1 MKLSQQL
8 KRIDIPTILHH
19 GFCGKVIYAKQEKR
33 VTDYYVAY
41 YQRVRTF
48 CRRFRYFG
56 ISSNPILLKFIQ
68 DFESITTLIKKHNSE
83 IISYLLDLY
92 KDFFDRVLHYPL
104 DEQQRRSIISEEENC
119 LVISSAGSGKTS
131 SILGKVRYLIEIK
144 GIDPRRIALI
154 SYTNKASSEL
164 TKRLATDGLRG
175 YTFHKLAVDL
185 IGSITGVKPS
195 ICSNPEELIEEI
207 CQKLLKTKDF
217 LKNVLKYFV
226 FYDDCESERKIRDQL
241 SEQKKPFL
249 KAVFP
254 DMDGKTIYVRSK
266 QEQTTCFILSS
277 LGISFRYEEPYEFQV
292 ADETHSQYRPDF
304 SLYVTAQNGSLR
316 RIYLELFAINK
327 QGRVPPWFVEGT
339 NKTYKEVNQ
348 IYLDGIAWKKQTHKK
363 FKTELLTLT
372 SEDFYNSNIRENI
385 WDTLRKLLER
395 AGIPI
400 QEKKE
405 EDLYNALLPKK
416 SVQEKALIKL
426 IVRFISLMKSNHKS
440 IKKVLYCAKIAKDIP
455 SSWLIE
461 KVFKPVYE
469 RYVDTLAKRGQI
481 DFTDAILQ
489 ATEICRHSSSGKY
502 DYIIVDEFQDISID
516 CCRFLQE
523 LRKGNPPAKMYCVGD
538 DWQSIYRFAGSN
550 ITVFNQFSDYF
561 GPQEIHRL
569 ETTYRLGEPLVSLS
583 SSFVQRNNFQIRK
596 DCRSFNPDI
605 RTELVFRSYYHRSEK
620 DYCSCLELEISKIP
634 EDKSIFLLGRYS
646 FDDYYLSKKYQLV
659 KTGSNFFYIIGNRKI
674 EFLTVHKSK
683 GLEADYVILLQC
695 NADRYGFPSLV
706 TDNKVFNYVL
716 SESDSFPFSE
726 ERRLFY
732 VAITRAKI
740 KTTVLY
746 DKKFPSEFVKEFIK
760 VDEKRAQVPRTPV
773 NAYKIWTRSE
783 ESLLLQLCKGMSVK
797 DIATQTGRSPT
808 AITAR
813 LRKLQKVGLSKRPQ
827 FVKSHN
833 SFIRKKRFCRPEWKQ
848 SSRRY

>member
-1 MKLSQQL
+1 MKLFT
-8 KRIDIPTILHH
+8 D
-19 GFCGKVIYAKQEKR
+19 CYA
-33 VTDYYVAY
+33 DH

-68 DFESITTLIKKHNSE
+68 DFESITTLIEKHNNE
-83 IISYLLDLY
+83 ITSYLLNVY
-92 KDFFDRVLHYPL
+92 KKFFDNVLYYPL
-104 DEQQRRSIISEEENC
+104 DEQQRRSIISDEENC

-154 SYTNKASSEL
+154 SYTNKASAEL

-175 YTFHKLAVDL
+175 YTFHKLAIDL
-185 IGSITGVKPS
+185 IGSVTGVKPS
-195 ICSNPEELIEEI
+195 ICSHPDKILADSYQE
-207 CQKLLKTKDF
+207 LLKTKYF
-217 LKNVLKYFV
+217 KRNVLEYFANYGP
-226 FYDDCESERKIRDQL
+226 FTSEWEIRDNL
-241 SEQKKPFL
+241 SEQKEKYL

-266 QEQTTCFILSS
+266 QEQTICFILSS

-304 SLYVTAQNGSLR
+304 SLYVTEQNGSLR

-327 QGRVPPWFVEGT
+327 QGRIPLWFVEDT
-339 NKTYKEVNQ
+339 NTTYAEQNQ
-348 IYLDGIAWKKQTHKK
+348 VYLDGIAWKNETHKK

-372 SEDFYNSNIRENI
+372 SADFSYSNIQ
-385 WDTLRKLLER
+385 DKLRKLLEE

-400 QEKKE
+400 QEKNE
-405 EDLYNALLPKK
+405 EELYSVILPKK
-416 SVQEKALIKL
+416 SSQEKAFIKL
-426 IVRFISLMKSNHKS
+426 VIRFISLMKSNHQS
-440 IKKVLYCAKIAKDIP
+440 IKEVVYRAKIAKDNR
-455 SSWLIE
+455 SSCLIE
-461 KVFKPVYE
+461 KVLKPIYE
-469 RYVDTLAKRGQI
+469 HYVDTLAKRKQI

-489 ATEICRHSSSGKY
+489 ATEICRRSPPEKY
-502 DYIIVDEFQDISID
+502 DYIIVDEFQDISTV
-516 CCRFLQE
+516 CCHFLKE

-538 DWQSIYRFAGSN
+538 DWQSIYRFAGSDL
-550 ITVFNQFSDYF
+550 TVFNQFPDYF
-561 GPQEIHRL
+561 GPKEVHKL
-569 ETTYRLGEPLVSLS
+569 ETTYRLGEPLVSLAS
-583 SSFVQRNNFQIRK
+583 GFVQRNNSQIRK

-605 RTELVFRSYYHRSEK
+605 RTELVFLPYCRSISRNEM
-620 DYCSCLELEISKIP
+620 DYCSRLDQEISKIP

-646 FDDYYLSKKYQLV
+646 SDDYLLSQKYQFV
-659 KTGSNFFYIIGNRKI
+659 KTRNNFFYIIGNRKI
-674 EFLTVHKSK
+674 EFLTVHKAK

-695 NADRYGFPSLV
+695 NAGISGFPSLIK
-706 TDNKVFNYVL
+706 DNAVLNYVL
-716 SESDSFPFSE
+716 AESDSYPFSE

-740 KTTVLY
+740 KTIVLY
-746 DKKFPSEFVKEFIK
+746 DKRFPSEFVKEFMK

-783 ESLLLQLCKGMSVK
+783 ESLLLQLCKKGVSVK

-813 LRKLQKVGLSKRPQ
+813 LCKLQKVGLSKRPQ
-827 FVKSHN
+827 FVKSNN
-833 SFIRKKRFCRPEWKQ
+833 SFIREKRFCRPEWKQ